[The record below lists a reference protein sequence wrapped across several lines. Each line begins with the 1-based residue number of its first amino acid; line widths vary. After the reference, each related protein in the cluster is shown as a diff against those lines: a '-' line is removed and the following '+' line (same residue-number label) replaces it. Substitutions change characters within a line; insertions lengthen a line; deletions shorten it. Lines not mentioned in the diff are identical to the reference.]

1 MPPAIAAANLHCR
14 ETDGGKVKERGEGA
28 ARDGG
33 RGRERTIEVG
43 EEKMKVKDEARCPI
57 KLLMHACR

>member
-1 MPPAIAAANLHCR
+1 MQ
-14 ETDGGKVKERGEGA
+14 ETDGGKVR
-28 ARDGG
+28 RG

-57 KLLMHACR
+57 ELLMHTLQIN